1 MNRLL
6 SKPKILVVDDQPA
19 NIEVL
24 AEILTIEYDVRI
36 ATNGHKALQ
45 IAQEQEPPDLILL
58 DVMMPLM
65 DGFDVCKRLKND
77 DATRHI
83 PVIFVT
89 ALSSA
94 SDEEQGLN
102 IGAIDYISKPFSIP
116 VVRARVRNHI
126 QLKQRADLLEELA
139 SIDPLTHLPNRRLFE
154 QTLHNE
160 WARAKREGTSLSLL
174 MIDIDYFKK
183 YNDHYGHGAGD
194 VCLHQVATTMQS
206 CQTRAGDLLAR
217 IGGEEFIFILPN
229 TDLNGARVVG
239 ECLRQT
245 VADLKIPH
253 IHSTVVPIV
262 SISIGCATSLP
273 SLNDSDANTLINTA
287 DSQLY
292 KAKEQGRNQVI

>member
-1 MNRLL
+1 
-6 SKPKILVVDDQPA
+6 
-19 NIEVL
+19 
-24 AEILTIEYDVRI
+24 
-36 ATNGHKALQ
+36 
-45 IAQEQEPPDLILL
+45 
-58 DVMMPLM
+58 
-65 DGFDVCKRLKND
+65 
-77 DATRHI
+77 
-83 PVIFVT
+83 
-89 ALSSA
+89 
-94 SDEEQGLN
+94 
-102 IGAIDYISKPFSIP
+102 